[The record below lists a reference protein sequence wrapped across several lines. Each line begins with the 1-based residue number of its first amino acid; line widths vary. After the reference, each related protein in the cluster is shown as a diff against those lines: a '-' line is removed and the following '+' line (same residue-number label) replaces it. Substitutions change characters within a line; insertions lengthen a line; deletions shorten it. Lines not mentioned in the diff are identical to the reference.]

1 MKQHTIHD
9 RMPDAPEAYL
19 SNGVIG
25 LRVGRNPM
33 QEITGL
39 LSGFSTLLERHEVE
53 ALAPIPCPKLDIVTG
68 SQVPYGGRSMLTGP
82 SSRFAFESQT
92 YDFANGE
99 LTTRFTY
106 RPADG
111 RDIAC
116 EHVIFCSRTSPTLY
130 LSQLTLT
137 AIADIDATICV
148 RLDAADM
155 PIETARIIRTA
166 DCDGSMLLVGRGD
179 TAASKAGVSMITQW
193 EGDGERQ
200 HKTLYDYESRA
211 IESCVVLRLKAGMP
225 QRFSVITS
233 CVPGALH
240 HEPHLQAIRMIK
252 LALWGGFDALREKN
266 RAAWAEIWKGRV
278 TVKGAGE
285 LWQDR
290 LDSAFFYLNSTLHTS
305 APYSIAPC
313 GLGHRFLYKGHVFWD
328 TESFMFLL
336 PLLTAPE
343 TAEALLDYRFDR
355 LEAARNNAR
364 LQGYRGI
371 QFPWQS
377 FATGDEV
384 TRPSANQAGGAG
396 EQHVNM
402 DVALAFALYA
412 HVTEDPVFI
421 REKAWPV
428 LRGVSQWIESRVT
441 RTERGYEI
449 LRVTGIDEG
458 VDNVNN
464 NAYTNIVCR
473 KVLTEANRIGKQLGY
488 PENRKWAQIAEGLI
502 IPVHPEYGY
511 IQQYEGVPLQDELSC
526 ELMMAYFP
534 YCFRAG
540 KAMDEHTIR
549 TYIEHGLEN
558 QLVFPMLSGF
568 LGIFPAWMGDREMS
582 LRFFEKGCEPF
593 LREPYMTS
601 LEWVARDG
609 SEPDNMPTPF
619 LTGRGALL
627 AGVML
632 GLTRLNLLQDEDKWL
647 EGPITLPQGWD
658 AIVLERVYLKGR
670 AARITARHG
679 AAHAEI
685 EWLESE
691 SEAG

>member
-1 MKQHTIHD
+1 MKQYTIYD
-9 RMPDAPEAYL
+9 RMPDAPQAYL
-19 SNGVIG
+19 SNGMVG

-33 QEITGL
+33 QEINGL

-53 ALAPIPCPKLDIVTG
+53 ALAPIPCPKIDIITG
-68 SQVPYGGRSMLTGP
+68 SMDPISGRSMLTGP
-82 SSRFAFESQT
+82 QSRFAFESQT
-92 YDFANGE
+92 YDFSNGE

-106 RPADG
+106 CPADG

-130 LSQLTLT
+130 LTRLTLT
-137 AIADIDATICV
+137 ASADVDATICV

-155 PIETARIIRTA
+155 PVQTARIIHTS
-166 DCDGSMLLVGRGD
+166 DCDGSMLLMGHGD
-179 TAASKAGVSMITQW
+179 TPASKAGVSLITQW
-193 EGDGERQ
+193 DGEGERE
-200 HKTLYDYESRA
+200 HKTFYDYESQA
-211 IESCVVLRLKAGMP
+211 IESHVILHLKTDAP
-225 QRFSVITS
+225 QTFTVITS

-252 LALWGGFDALREKN
+252 LALWDGFDTLREKN
-266 RAAWAEIWKGRV
+266 RTAWQEIWKGRV

-285 LWQDR
+285 QWQEW
-290 LDSAFFYLNSTLHTS
+290 LDSAFFYLNTTLHTS
-305 APYSIAPC
+305 TPWSIAPC

-328 TESFMFLL
+328 TESFMLL
-336 PLLTAPE
+336 PPLLTSPE
-343 TAEALLDYRFDR
+343 IAEALLDYRFDR

-384 TRPSANQAGGAG
+384 TRASADQAGGAG

-412 HVTEDPVFI
+412 RVTDDPIFT
-421 REKAWPV
+421 RERAWPV

-441 RTERGYEI
+441 KTDRGYEI

-458 VDNVNN
+458 IDNVSN
-464 NAYTNIVCR
+464 NAYTNILCR
-473 KVLTEANRIGKQLGY
+473 KVLEETNRVAKALGY
-488 PENRKWAQIAEGLI
+488 PENRRWAQIAAGLI
-502 IPVHPEYGY
+502 IPVDPEHGHV
-511 IQQYEGVPLQDELSC
+511 QQYEGAPMLDELSC

-540 KAMDEHTIR
+540 KDMDEHTIR
-549 TYIEHGLEN
+549 TYIEHGLER
-558 QLVFPMLSGF
+558 QLIYPMLSGF

-582 LRFFEKGCEPF
+582 LRFFEKGVGPF
-593 LREPYMTS
+593 LREPYTTS
-601 LEWVARDG
+601 VEWVARDG
-609 SEPDNMPTPF
+609 SDPDNMPTPF

-632 GLTRLNLLQDEDKWL
+632 GLTRLNLWEDEDKWL
-647 EGPITLPQGWD
+647 EGPITLPQGWEE
-658 AIVLERVYLKGR
+658 ITLQRIYLKGR
-670 AARITARHG
+670 AARVTARHG

-685 EWLESE
+685 EWLDDN
-691 SEAG
+691 